1 MSLTC
6 RMSSEETKATE
17 PQSYTTVLGNNVYKP
32 MFNKTNVSRQC
43 SVRVIKESTGT
54 AAYGQ
59 SVPRRWHQPAPGIR
73 SFFMLKKKT
82 KTKLRDCK
90 ALSCRKHTT
99 VYHMYRDVDGILD
112 SDYRIRY

>member
-17 PQSYTTVLGNNVYKP
+17 PQLYTTILGNNVYKP

-54 AAYGQ
+54 ATYGQ

-73 SFFMLKKKT
+73 SFFMLKKKNKN
-82 KTKLRDCK
+82 KTEGLQSIVLQK
-90 ALSCRKHTT
+90 AHNSLPY
-99 VYHMYRDVDGILD
+99 VQ
-112 SDYRIRY
+112 